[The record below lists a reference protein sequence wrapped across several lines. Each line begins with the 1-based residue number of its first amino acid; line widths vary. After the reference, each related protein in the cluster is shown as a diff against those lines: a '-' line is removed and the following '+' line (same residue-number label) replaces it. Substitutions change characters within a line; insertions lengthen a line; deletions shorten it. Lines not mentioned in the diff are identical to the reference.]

1 MRTQSTDH
9 SPQSSVQTQDS
20 GHGTW
25 DTGLKTFLPAI
36 VKTTANGR
44 GAQRPASGSTG
55 CAPTSNPPQ
64 RGRWHCVAR
73 SPRGSMV
80 SFRRS
85 LGCLRHGAP
94 FNFTHRPEVCVT
106 EQYTQ
111 AGGLCHELFTQAG
124 GLPRRSPRRS
134 LGSLGLCHKTI
145 STGGAAATTSGRPHH
160 LIRRGL
166 EIQQLALIGSARSL
180 MCVAA
185 RFLILAAALF
195 SLTQQ
200 HRPEVCATR

>member
-64 RGRWHCVAR
+64 RGRWHCVA
-73 SPRGSMV
+73 
-80 SFRRS
+80 
-85 LGCLRHGAP
+85 
-94 FNFTHRPEVCVT
+94 
-106 EQYTQ
+106 
-111 AGGLCHELFTQAG
+111 
-124 GLPRRSPRRS
+124 RSPRRS